1 MKKRIVI
8 LCGGKSGEHPIS
20 CVSAASVARTLK
32 DSYQITPVGIT
43 RSGEWVSLSLD
54 EVCSWNLKDLPE
66 IEAEGRQEVEAVPG
80 SGLFLAGSKV
90 EADLVFPVLHG
101 LGGEDG
107 AVQGFLE
114 TCGLPY
120 VGCGIFA
127 SAACMDK
134 HYTKLILKASGIE
147 VAPGIT
153 VDARGGVDAPAALE
167 KIREEKI
174 GWPVF
179 VKPAWGG
186 SSVGVAKV
194 KSPEGLEGA
203 LKAAARVSWR
213 ILVEEGIKG
222 REIECAVLQRRGE
235 KPVAALPGEIIPSA
249 SASFYDFEAKYV
261 DTSLCKV
268 KVPADLDVQT
278 SDAIRR
284 EAVKAF
290 EAVDGRQLMRVD
302 FFLKEDGSI
311 LVNEINTM
319 PGFTEISMY
328 PLAWQSLGMSYRQ
341 ILVDL
346 VENAA

>member
-20 CVSAASVARTLK
+20 CVSAGSVARTLK
-32 DSYQITPVGIT
+32 DSYQITPIGIT
-43 RSGEWVSLSLD
+43 RSGEWVGIPLEEL
-54 EVCSWNLKDLPE
+54 CSWSLKDLPE
-66 IEAEGRQEVEAVPG
+66 IKAEGRERAEAVPG
-80 SGLFLAGSKV
+80 SGLLLGGKNV

-114 TCGLPY
+114 TLGLPY

-127 SAACMDK
+127 SAACIDK

-153 VDARGGVDAPAALE
+153 VDARGGVDASGALRKLE
-167 KIREEKI
+167 EEKI

-194 KSPEGLEGA
+194 EAPEGLEKA
-203 LKAAARVSWR
+203 LKDAAKVSWR

-235 KPVAALPGEIIPSA
+235 SPVAALPGEIIPSS

-268 KVPADLDVQT
+268 QVPADLDSDT

-302 FFLKEDGSI
+302 FFLKEDGRI